1 MSVKIIAAPLS
12 TDMVTSL
19 KKGEAQAM
27 EQIYKDHWADVFDSA
42 CRRVRDKDVAQ
53 DITQEIFISLWTNRQ
68 RLAIKG
74 SLRSYLQAAVKYKV
88 INYFKSAIVKDKY
101 QEDMFFLAE
110 GQMELS
116 AENKLMVKDMNKEID
131 EALQALPEKMRQI
144 FRMSRM
150 QEKTIREIA
159 AELGLSVQTVKNQIS
174 AALKMLK
181 ERLSYLPFLILILLF
196 I

>member
-1 MSVKIIAAPLS
+1 MSVRIIAAPLS
-12 TDMVTSL
+12 TDLVTSL

-27 EQIYKDHWADVFDSA
+27 EQLYKDHWADVFDSA
-42 CRRVRDKDVAQ
+42 CKRVRDEAVAQ

-68 RLAIKG
+68 RLVISG
-74 SLRSYLQAAVKYKV
+74 SLRSYLLAAVKYKV
-88 INYFKSAIVKDKY
+88 INYFKSVVVKDKY
-101 QEDMFFLAE
+101 QEDMAFLAE

-116 AENKLMVKDMNKEID
+116 AENKLIIKDLNKEID
-131 EALQALPEKMRQI
+131 EALQDLPEKMRQI

-150 QEKTIREIA
+150 QEKTIREIS
-159 AELGLSVQTVKNQIS
+159 AELGLSAQTVKNQIS

-181 ERLSYLPFLILILLF
+181 ERLSYLPFLILIFLF